1 LSGNDLSYHFIPAG
15 ELWIDAQ
22 VSCEETE
29 YSIATELH
37 ERALLAKGVSY
48 EDAYTSAVQ
57 HVGTARED
65 AATASRARGPVTV
78 SEPLHRETGTGDESG
93 R

>member
-1 LSGNDLSYHFIPAG
+1 VTSGRLAYHFIPAG

-22 VSCEETE
+22 ISCEETE

-37 ERALLAKGVSY
+37 ERALMAKGVSY
-48 EDAYTSAVQ
+48 DDASTSPIR

-65 AATASRARGPVTV
+65 AATASRSRGPVTV
-78 SEPLHRETGTGDESG
+78 SEPLHR
-93 R
+93 